1 MKGFSH
7 LPYLIG
13 SGKDTW
19 PSLGQWDLRSNW
31 LTFLRW
37 FSLAL
42 LKELME
48 ETFCSLWMLLH
59 KSLRP
64 GTAAAILKPNYFQGE
79 WSLCLQIINQEAHPK
94 CELPRMPTTVLVVSD
109 STSWSFCLS
118 CSTCCLWWEGKS
130 VPQAKQKS
138 TRRMTVLMW
147 NTVRGYWLKNQRVK
161 SIYQQVLFGQH
172 GVFVSLNWETAHDT
186 CSWKGRGSG
195 R

>member
-1 MKGFSH
+1 M
-7 LPYLIG
+7 
-13 SGKDTW
+13 
-19 PSLGQWDLRSNW
+19 
-31 LTFLRW
+31 FLRW

-109 STSWSFCLS
+109 STS
-118 CSTCCLWWEGKS
+118 
-130 VPQAKQKS
+130 
-138 TRRMTVLMW
+138 
-147 NTVRGYWLKNQRVK
+147 
-161 SIYQQVLFGQH
+161 
-172 GVFVSLNWETAHDT
+172 
-186 CSWKGRGSG
+186 
-195 R
+195 